1 MKSDLL
7 VQRVGEI
14 GARAA
19 VEHCER
25 LGATAPPPGVHV
37 ERVDG
42 GIRLSGKRLR
52 RRMLHEPLLRNF
64 GR

>member
-7 VQRVGEI
+7 AQRAGQI

-19 VEHCER
+19 AQHCETM
-25 LGATAPPPGVHV
+25 GAISPPQGVHV

-52 RRMLHEPLLRNF
+52 RRMLDEPLLRNF

>member
-7 VQRVGEI
+7 EQRAGEI

-19 VEHCER
+19 ALHCER
-25 LGATAPPPGVHV
+25 LGATVQPPGVDV
-37 ERVDG
+37 ECVDG

-52 RRMLHEPLLRNF
+52 RRMLNEPILRNF

>member
-7 VQRVGEI
+7 EQRAGEI

-19 VEHCER
+19 AQHCEI
-25 LGATAPPPGVHV
+25 LGATAPPPGVGV
-37 ERVDG
+37 ECVDG

-52 RRMLHEPLLRNF
+52 RRMLDEPILRNF